1 MLLARDGKAPKKAQ
15 RNPAGGRKPHPNFFL
30 LIGGVIVGVMA
41 VLILVGYVWTPYD
54 TTGMSGADKFL
65 APCLAHPLGTD
76 NFGRDILS
84 RVMEGAGSTFLIA
97 LCVVLIGGIIGTVI
111 GCLTGYFGGAADLV
125 LMRVCDAITA
135 FPSIL
140 LALVLINVFGMGK
153 YQIILIL
160 GILFIPSFA
169 RVVRGEVAKE
179 RNLNYV
185 ASARLMGASH
195 LRIMLVHILPNTRQV
210 LLPTLA
216 IGFNNAVLAEA
227 SMSFLGIGVKP
238 PEVSLGYMM
247 SESQSYMVRAPWYML
262 TCGSVIVLLILG
274 VSLIGEGL
282 QQKKWGR

>member
-1 MLLARDGKAPKKAQ
+1 MNHRKRPKAGRPLDHRDS
-15 RNPAGGRKPHPNFFL
+15 PNYFL
-30 LIGGVIVGVMA
+30 IIGGGISALMA
-41 VLILVGYVWTPYD
+41 ALILVGYVWTPYN
-54 TTGMSGADKFL
+54 TTEMSGSAKFL
-65 APCLAHPLGTD
+65 SPCLAHPLGTD
-76 NFGRDILS
+76 NFGRDLLS
-84 RVMEGAGSTFLIA
+84 RIMEGAGSTFLIA
-97 LCVVLIGGIIGTVI
+97 LCVVLIGGVAGTII
-111 GCLTGYFGGAADLV
+111 GCLTGYFGGAADAV

-140 LALVLINVFGMGK
+140 LALVLIAVVGMGK
-153 YQIILIL
+153 QQIILIL

-169 RVVRGEVAKE
+169 RVVRGEVAKQ
-179 RNLNYV
+179 RTQNYV

-262 TCGSVIVLLILG
+262 TCGSIIVLLILG